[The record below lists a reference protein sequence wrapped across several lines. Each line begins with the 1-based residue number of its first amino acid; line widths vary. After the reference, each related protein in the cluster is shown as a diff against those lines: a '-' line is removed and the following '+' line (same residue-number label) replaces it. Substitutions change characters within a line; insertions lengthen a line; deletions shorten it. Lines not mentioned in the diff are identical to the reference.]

1 MHIFSSDE
9 ADYDS
14 YADYNEDVRNG
25 KKLDKQ
31 EPWYWYKYHG
41 KNWLSIELM

>member
-31 EPWYWYKYHG
+31 EPWTKIS
-41 KNWLSIELM
+41 SITRIDCP